1 MQYISTL
8 LLWFLFS
15 ISLINAF
22 MSVNIKSREQNIY
35 LMNKLNMVARSP
47 HKRHRIDSFFDVDG
61 SSTDVDTLLGKNIQN
76 NDNNNDMNTIS
87 DQEVSPLV
95 SKLGKSLET
104 APCLV
109 LNADYTPLSFMPLS
123 LWDWKD
129 SLRAVFSEKAVVVS
143 TYNLEI
149 RSVSMKVRVP
159 SVIALRRYHALPNNT
174 PAMSRR
180 NVYIRDNFKCQYCMN
195 QFSAKDLTLDH
206 VVPRSKGGRLTWT
219 NTVAACSPCNYRKG
233 QTSLEDLP
241 RLNMRLKNMP
251 QAPSYFE
258 LQHKAKN
265 YKRATVHPDWDLY
278 I

>member
-1 MQYISTL
+1 MKYIYTLSWL
-8 LLWFLFS
+8 LLN
-15 ISLINAF
+15 ISLINGF
-22 MSVNIKSREQNIY
+22 LSLQYNSREQIMQFSEHSLN
-35 LMNKLNMVARSP
+35 NLNMVERP
-47 HKRHRIDSFFDVDG
+47 PRKRRRIDNYFDIDHK
-61 SSTDVDTLLGKNIQN
+61 SIDVDTLVGKKNNKNNINNINTELG
-76 NDNNNDMNTIS
+76 
-87 DQEVSPLV
+87 QEVSPLV
-95 SKLGKSLET
+95 TNLGKSLES

-129 SLRAVFSEKAVVVS
+129 SLRAVFSDKAIVVS

-159 SVIALRRYHALPNNT
+159 SVIALRRYHALPDNT

-180 NVYIRDNFKCQYCMN
+180 NIYIRDNFKCQYCMK

-233 QTSLEDLP
+233 QTTIEDLP

-251 QAPSYFE
+251 RAPSYFE

-265 YKRATVHPDWDLY
+265 YNGYEHEQLLL
-278 I
+278 